1 MIGSSPFPQPLVN
14 PFVGGAPGPATPQVV
29 AQTLTPNP
37 TPREATLPRYINY
50 LADYS
55 GCGHWRILWP
65 EAVINATGVG
75 MSQSTTA
82 MVGDPKWY
90 TGVKCVKVQRQA
102 SSQQKEFVKFLKQVQ
117 QEHGFKIIYEV
128 DDVVFKEVIPDYNKF
143 KFAFDTEEVR
153 QNCIDIINL
162 VDEVTVTCD
171 FMRKLYQEKTG
182 QEKITVIPN
191 FVPNGWMGQLFDPRK
206 IQREF
211 ENNRR
216 KPRILYTG
224 SGAHYDVDNKTGGKD
239 DLSGVRDF
247 IRATVNKYQ
256 WVFVGAFPPQLQDL
270 VQQRKIE
277 FYPWQTLLKY
287 PYFIANL
294 NAQLMVA
301 PLEVN
306 DFNKAKSDI
315 KFIEACVLGIPC
327 LCQDMET
334 YHTAPAQLRFKTVE
348 EFEDKIEKILSWK
361 KKNKYFQNMHKL
373 RAIGQKRILE
383 LEHNIGAH
391 LEALNTPWGSDERKF
406 LKEWN

>member
-14 PFVGGAPGPATPQVV
+14 PLVGGMPGQAPRPRVPATPDPGV
-29 AQTLTPNP
+29 

-102 SSQQKEFVKFLKQVQ
+102 SSQQKEFVKFLKNVQ

-153 QNCIDIINL
+153 QNCVDIINL

-247 IRATVNKYQ
+247 IRDTCDKYQ
-256 WVFVGAFPPQLQDL
+256 WIFVGAFPPQLQDL
-270 VQQRKIE
+270 IQQRKIE

-334 YHTAPAQLRFKTVE
+334 YHTAPANLRFKTVE

-383 LEHNIGAH
+383 LDQNIGAH

>member
-1 MIGSSPFPQPLVN
+1 MIGASPFPQPLVN
-14 PFVGGAPGPATPQVV
+14 PLVAGTPGPPSHQV
-29 AQTLTPNP
+29 APPTDTPNP
-37 TPREATLPRYINY
+37 APKEATLPRYINY

-102 SSQQKEFVKFLKQVQ
+102 SSQQKEFVRFLKQVQ

-143 KFAFDTEEVR
+143 KFAFDTEEIR
-153 QNCIDIINL
+153 QNCVDIINM

-171 FMRKLYQEKTG
+171 FMKRLYQEKTG
-182 QEKITVIPN
+182 QEKVTVIPN

-206 IQREF
+206 IHREF

-239 DLSGVRDF
+239 DLSEVRDF
-247 IRATVNKYQ
+247 IRATVDKYQ
-256 WVFVGAFPPQLQDL
+256 WIFVGAFPPQLQDL
-270 VQQRKIE
+270 IQQRKIE
-277 FYPWQTLLKY
+277 FYNWQTLLKY

-301 PLEVN
+301 PLQLN
-306 DFNKAKSDI
+306 DFNRAKSDI

-334 YHTAPAQLRFKTVE
+334 YQTAPQSLRFSNVG
-348 EFEDKIEKILSWK
+348 EFEDKIEKTLNWK
-361 KKNKYFQNMHKL
+361 KRNKYFQNTHKL

-383 LEHNIGAH
+383 LDQNIGAH

>member
-1 MIGSSPFPQPLVN
+1 MVIGGYYGQRL
-14 PFVGGAPGPATPQVV
+14 QL
-29 AQTLTPNP
+29 TL
-37 TPREATLPRYINY
+37 EG
-50 LADYS
+50 D
-55 GCGHWRILWP
+55 
-65 EAVINATGVG
+65 G

-82 MVGDPKWY
+82 MVSDPRWY

-102 SSQQKEFVKFLKQVQ
+102 SQHQKEFVKYLKQVQ

-128 DDVVFKEVIPDYNKF
+128 DDVVFKECIPDYNKF
-143 KFAFDTEEVR
+143 KFAFDTEEIR
-153 QNCIDIINL
+153 QNCIDIINM

-171 FMRKLYQEKTG
+171 FMRKLYQKKTG

-191 FVPNGWMGQLFDPRK
+191 FVPNGWLGQLFNPQRV
-206 IQREF
+206 QREF
-211 ENNRR
+211 ENNKR

-239 DLSGVRDF
+239 DLTEVRDF
-247 IRATVNKYQ
+247 IRDTVDKYQ
-256 WVFVGAFPPQLQDL
+256 WIFVGAFPPTLQDL
-270 VQQRKIE
+270 VQQGKIE
-277 FYPWQTLLKY
+277 FYPWQPLLKY

-301 PLEVN
+301 PLQVN
-306 DFNKAKSDI
+306 DFNKSKSDI

-334 YHTAPAQLRFKTVE
+334 YSKAPDQLRFKTVQ
-348 EFEDKIEKILSWK
+348 EFEAKIARILDWK
-361 KKNKYFQNMHKL
+361 KRNRYFQNIHKL
-373 RAIGQKRILE
+373 RQIGQKRILE
-383 LEHNIGAH
+383 LDQNMGSH

>member
-1 MIGSSPFPQPLVN
+1 MIGTAPFPQPIVSPFGAVN
-14 PFVGGAPGPATPQVV
+14 FHE
-29 AQTLTPNP
+29 P
-37 TPREATLPRYINY
+37 TPPPQPQAPKEASMNRYVNY

-65 EAVINATGVG
+65 EAAINARGDG

-82 MVGDPKWY
+82 MVSDPRWY
-90 TGVKCVKVQRQA
+90 TGVKAVKVQRQA
-102 SSQQKEFVKFLKQVQ
+102 SQHQKEFVKYLKQVQ

-128 DDVVFKEVIPDYNKF
+128 DDVVFKECIPDYNKF
-143 KFAFDTEEVR
+143 KFAFDTEEIR
-153 QNCIDIINL
+153 QNCIDIINM

-171 FMRKLYQEKTG
+171 FMRKLYQKKTG

-191 FVPNGWMGQLFDPRK
+191 FVPNGWMGQLYNPQK
-206 IQREF
+206 VHREF

-239 DLSGVRDF
+239 DLTEVRDF
-247 IRATVNKYQ
+247 IRDTVDKYQ
-256 WVFVGAFPPQLQDL
+256 WIFVGAFPPTLQDL
-270 VQQRKIE
+270 VQQNKIE
-277 FYPWQTLLKY
+277 FYPWLPLLKY

-301 PLEVN
+301 PLQIN
-306 DFNKAKSDI
+306 DFNKSKSDI

-334 YHTAPAQLRFKTVE
+334 YSTAPEQLRFKTVQ
-348 EFEDKIEKILSWK
+348 EFEAKIERILDWK
-361 KKNKYFQNMHKL
+361 KRNRYFQNIPKL
-373 RAIGQKRILE
+373 REIGQKRILE
-383 LEHNIGAH
+383 LDQNIGAY